1 METVVKKKY
10 TWEEAVQWLR
20 NQPDKANFVKD
31 CYYDDPLAEA
41 AERFYQSSEYV
52 AIKDL
57 LPPLKGKKILEIGA
71 GRGIVS
77 YAFAKDGAEVYAL
90 EPDKSSLVGFGALQ
104 ELIQK
109 SGIAFNIVS
118 EWGEK
123 LPFESEKFDI
133 VFCRCVLHHAYDLPA
148 MCKEIARVLK
158 KGGIFL
164 AEREHV
170 LSKKED
176 LQIFLDNH
184 PLHHL
189 YGGENAFLLAE
200 YQDALRNGGL
210 TIQKT
215 IAPFSHEINILPY
228 GKHPKELAI
237 SAFNKIVPLPIAK
250 YLAKITFIYQA
261 YVAYINYKS
270 QTPGRFYSF
279 LCTKL

>member
-1 METVVKKKY
+1 MKESISKH

-20 NQPDKANFVKD
+20 NQQDKQGFVKD
-31 CYYDDPLAEA
+31 CYYDDPIAEA
-41 AERFYQSSEYV
+41 AERFYQSAEYV

-57 LPPLKGKKILEIGA
+57 LPALKGKKILEIGA

-77 YAFAKDGAEVYAL
+77 YAFAKDGADVYAL
-90 EPDKSSLVGFGALQ
+90 EPDNSPLVGFGALQ
-104 ELIQK
+104 ELIET
-109 SGIAFNIVS
+109 SGVAFNIVS

-123 LPFESEKFDI
+123 LPFKTEEFDI
-133 VFCRCVLHHAYDLPA
+133 IFCRCVLHHAYDLPA

-158 KGGIFL
+158 KGGTFL

-176 LQIFLDNH
+176 LQIFLANH
-184 PLHHL
+184 LLHHL
-189 YGGENAFLLAE
+189 YGGENAFLLTE

-228 GKHPKELAI
+228 GNHPKKSAVLAL
-237 SAFNKIVPLPIAK
+237 NKIFPLLIAK
-250 YLAKITFIYQA
+250 KLAKVTFIYKA

>member
-1 METVVKKKY
+1 MKESISKH

-20 NQPDKANFVKD
+20 NQPDKQGFVKD

-57 LPPLKGKKILEIGA
+57 LPTLKGKKILEIGA

-77 YAFAKDGAEVYAL
+77 YAFAKDGADVYAL

-104 ELIQK
+104 ELKEK

-123 LPFESEKFDI
+123 LPFETEKFDI

-158 KGGIFL
+158 KGGTFL

-176 LQIFLDNH
+176 LQIFLANH

-200 YQDALRNGGL
+200 YQAALKNGGL

-228 GKHPKELAI
+228 GNHPQKSFLNAL
-237 SAFNKIVPLPIAK
+237 SKIMPLGIAK
-250 YLAKITFIYQA
+250 QATKISFLYSLYIQ
-261 YVAYINYKS
+261 YINNKN

-279 LCTKL
+279 LCTK

>member
-1 METVVKKKY
+1 MTTKY

-20 NQPDKANFVKD
+20 NQPDKQYFVKD
-31 CYYDDPLAEA
+31 CYYDDPIAEA

-57 LPPLKGKKILEIGA
+57 LPTLKGKKILEIGA

-77 YAFAKDGAEVYAL
+77 YSFAKDGAEVYAL
-90 EPDKSSLVGFGALQ
+90 EPDKSALVGFGALE
-104 ELIQK
+104 ELKEK
-109 SGIAFNIVS
+109 SGIAFHIVS

-123 LPFESEKFDI
+123 LPFEAEKFDI

-158 KGGIFL
+158 KGGTFL

-176 LQIFLDNH
+176 LPIFLANH

-189 YGGENAFLLAE
+189 YGGENAFLLTE

-210 TIQKT
+210 AIRQS

-228 GKHPKELAI
+228 GRHPKELFLNAL
-237 SAFNKIVPLPIAK
+237 SKIMPVV
-250 YLAKITFIYQA
+250 LAKQ
-261 YVAYINYKS
+261 VAKISFVYSLYIQYINNKS

-279 LCTKL
+279 LCTK